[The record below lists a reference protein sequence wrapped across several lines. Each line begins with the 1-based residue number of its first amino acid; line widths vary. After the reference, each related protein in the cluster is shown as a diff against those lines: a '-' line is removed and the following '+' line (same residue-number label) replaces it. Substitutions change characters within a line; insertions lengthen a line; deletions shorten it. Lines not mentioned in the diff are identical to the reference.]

1 MIKLCSDILLQIA
14 QTFVH
19 FIQRVAPTSA
29 PVNVLSPL
37 VVLGSRQYNL
47 LSLCQLLSA
56 LTIISH

>member
-1 MIKLCSDILLQIA
+1 MTKLCSNILLQIA

-29 PVNVLSPL
+29 HVLSPL